1 LTVEKAAIQPK
12 IKEKAKL
19 LHTNV
24 LSTTL
29 TLGAEFGTKEIAG

>member
-1 LTVEKAAIQPK
+1 LALEKATIQPK

-24 LSTTL
+24 LGTTL